1 MKSVNIDKIIRE
13 SIENFIQTT
22 ALNENVS
29 YLNTYKVQLNN
40 YLNIMSN
47 DFSKT
52 NMQSIDRRLFQYI
65 RNFETYVIQVIHALT
80 RCIKAGTL
88 NESLS
93 DWGLNVPHE
102 LRTNFWNGAR
112 RGYYATRNFFY
123 RNGANYGM
131 AGKNEKMKN
140 RNGNNS
146 YSVNPNMVKSVKL
159 SILLD
164 NIQRQED
171 EFNVQNVRFG
181 INNITTAPNKI
192 FKTLYSLKSA
202 FDQMQ
207 NANNNNNNNNNI

>member
-13 SIENFIQTT
+13 SIEKFVYSSR
-22 ALNENVS
+22 LDENVNS
-29 YLNTYKVQLNN
+29 LNTYKIQLNN
-40 YLNIMSN
+40 YLNAMSN
-47 DFSKT
+47 DFSKI
-52 NMQSIDRRLFQYI
+52 NSQSIDKRLFQYI

-112 RGYYATRNFFY
+112 RGYYATRNFLN

-131 AGKNEKMKN
+131 ADKN

-146 YSVNPNMVKSVKL
+146 SSINQNTVKSVKL
-159 SILLD
+159 SVLLD

-192 FKTLYSLKSA
+192 FKTLYSLKST

-207 NANNNNNNNNNI
+207 NANNNNI